1 MSRYG
6 WLTENLDASP
16 ITQGDLDQIE
26 NYADRIFAKLGIDVE
41 FTRHFLDRVND
52 ARNQKQI
59 SMAELTRL
67 FKQQYKKNGKKIAQL
82 GPGAEAVMKDM
93 QTDVNMP
100 FALVWDKQSQEL
112 DLIAKTVMR
121 KKNFGTSNPVVA
133 VENKIKKHPT
143 EDGTYLLDYKGKE
156 YKISKFYND
165 NLRHTGEWSIFVKDN
180 GEWEWEDTVY
190 SRNYALDRIRQM
202 NEAWS
207 KKYKSSIDCSN
218 PKGFSQKAHCAG
230 KKKKTEDVNEAFDNP
245 YPINWF
251 QKTQE
256 AWEGSVQ
263 LPDGSKLFIDIT
275 ESDEGYYAIEFAKS
289 DTQGKGATMKATGT
303 GDEFR
308 IFATVQAGILEWWN
322 SVDED
327 DVQKI
332 TFNASKHADDSKNR
346 YKLYARFA
354 KQWANK
360 IGWVATSR
368 EEDGGI
374 SFVLM
379 RPAAAKFA
387 KDQDLE
393 VMEDVVPTND
403 TEHAIE
409 RLKVVAKLCY
419 KMGNQPILYRAM
431 HTGTYRGGTKQ
442 NLIQKVDNPPR
453 KGVMGNFNPIQLA
466 VLEDLNIVS
475 PAQATTVAPS
485 STSSY
490 FGTNHIMIP
499 GGDFT
504 AYWNPDIDDLGGFKG
519 YDPKYQRGAHDDKGG
534 TLQRGKGRE
543 DLPDAEMQ
551 KILSGYQK
559 GIPSYSQH
567 KGEVILDTPFYYMLN
582 LQSFLSM
589 FGGKKVKELIT
600 VQNRSSFSPIKA
612 DLLASKFKTYS
623 DIGWYLENPATNMLK
638 WIASKEKIKSEGLV
652 TELVTGTGNKEHLIN
667 RANKV
672 ADICATMGDRPLL
685 YRQVRNTKGM
695 YGDKA
700 LIIKATPRGIRD
712 EKLLGSGNLMQPHV
726 LNKIG
731 IEHPVFSTMDPHPG
745 TQGKFGANYFM
756 VPIGSYKIYSSP
768 QIKDLGTENSYND
781 KDRKMFAPASDE
793 EVAKFNAVADT
804 YKEGWPSAGFPNEV
818 ILDCEQY
825 YMINVGEFV
834 KKYAGEKARQMYTR
848 DETSVNKIRNDINKE
863 LLTSR
868 FKTYNDMAWYLRNP
882 VTNLLKEDIDVN
894 TQRGRLAYYL
904 KQPQIKKGM
913 AVHLGKL
920 PKYHDGT
927 DELADMVPDR
937 AGVFALHPDA
947 WESTFYSLTNKDFK
961 KITFY
966 KPAIVKIPPNSIVGD
981 MAIANKFYRTN
992 DAEEKQTHAEAYRD
1006 SIVPYGSDT
1015 SHIKM
1020 PEIIMPR
1027 LIESAGVGIVTK
1039 QNATKDVPIGGE
1051 YNNVKKV
1058 FPKMKHKQKHLTQV
1072 ETLEEMFKKAKARV
1086 QEDVLEPITPQLSGY
1101 TKYTPT
1107 QLAIMEGGHTLEEE
1121 DPAVRKLRIKL
1132 KGQLDESISE
1142 ELTEGFFSNLVVGTG
1157 IALAAF
1163 GAGSFFTKDISKPEV
1178 AKEIVVVQQTEVQ
1191 PGDTIYSLARELKID
1206 PKVLYKLNGYDHT
1219 TELQVGEKIKI
1230 PDFDVKPKSVKKI
1243 PTNFLDKQPIPKPKA
1258 EVVPITNKKLE
1269 KILLVVAKKSGLQ
1282 EDELAAFMAQCAHE
1296 SNQFRTLT
1304 EYGGSLDFRK
1314 YDPRYAPKKARA
1326 LGNTKRG
1333 DGAKYKG
1340 RGYIQI
1346 TGKYNYTV
1354 AGKAIG
1360 MDLVNKPELAAEP
1373 LIAAKIA
1380 LWYWSKRVA
1389 PKVND
1394 FTNTREVTKPI
1405 NPGMRGLEQR
1415 IEYHDSYKKLAMASL
1430 SKGSE
1435 G

>member
-6 WLTENLDASP
+6 WLTESSESAP

-52 ARNQKQI
+52 ARNEKQI

-133 VENKIKKHPT
+133 VEN
-143 EDGTYLLDYKGKE
+143 ESL
-156 YKISKFYND
+156 
-165 NLRHTGEWSIFVKDN
+165 
-180 GEWEWEDTVY
+180 
-190 SRNYALDRIRQM
+190 
-202 NEAWS
+202 
-207 KKYKSSIDCSN
+207 
-218 PKGFSQKAHCAG
+218 
-230 KKKKTEDVNEAFDNP
+230 NEAFNDP
-245 YPINWF
+245 YPVNWF

-256 AWEGSVQ
+256 AWEGSAQ

-275 ESDEGYYAIEFAKS
+275 DEDGEGYYNIEFSRS
-289 DTQGKGATMKATGT
+289 DSKGMGATMKATGE
-303 GDEFR
+303 GNEFR
-308 IFATVQAGILEWWN
+308 IFATVQAGILEWWQ

-332 TFNASKHADDSKNR
+332 TFNASKQADDSKNR

-368 EEDGGI
+368 EEDGSI
-374 SFVLM
+374 SFVLIK
-379 RPAAAKFA
+379 PAAAKFA

-393 VMEDVVPTND
+393 VMEDVDYVKPQFDVEWEEAN
-403 TEHAIE
+403 
-409 RLKVVAKLCY
+409 RY
-419 KMGNQPILYRAM
+419 
-431 HTGTYRGGTKQ
+431 
-442 NLIQKVDNPPR
+442 
-453 KGVMGNFNPIQLA
+453 
-466 VLEDLNIVS
+466 
-475 PAQATTVAPS
+475 
-485 STSSY
+485 SY
-490 FGTNHIMIP
+490 F
-499 GGDFT
+499 DK
-504 AYWNPDIDDLGGFKG
+504 LGQAGWE
-519 YDPKYQRGAHDDKGG
+519 Q
-534 TLQRGKGRE
+534 
-543 DLPDAEMQ
+543 
-551 KILSGYQK
+551 
-559 GIPSYSQH
+559 
-567 KGEVILDTPFYYMLN
+567 
-582 LQSFLSM
+582 
-589 FGGKKVKELIT
+589 
-600 VQNRSSFSPIKA
+600 
-612 DLLASKFKTYS
+612 LASKGKVITLTTDS
-623 DIGWYLENPATNMLK
+623 VKQIGNTGADGSESLDDLEPD
-638 WIASKEKIKSEGLV
+638 
-652 TELVTGTGNKEHLIN
+652 
-667 RANKV
+667 KV
-672 ADICATMGDRPLL
+672 ARLQKAMDSGTVEMPIVVKQPDGSLDLVAG
-685 YRQVRNTKGM
+685 NTR
-695 YGDKA
+695 
-700 LIIKATPRGIRD
+700 LIGLI
-712 EKLLGSGNLMQPHV
+712 S
-726 LNKIG
+726 
-731 IEHPVFSTMDPHPG
+731 
-745 TQGKFGANYFM
+745 TQG
-756 VPIGSYKIYSSP
+756 
-768 QIKDLGTENSYND
+768 
-781 KDRKMFAPASDE
+781 
-793 EVAKFNAVADT
+793 VAKVWLVDASGLS
-804 YKEGWPSAGFPNEV
+804 E
-818 ILDCEQY
+818 
-825 YMINVGEFV
+825 
-834 KKYAGEKARQMYTR
+834 
-848 DETSVNKIRNDINKE
+848 SV
-863 LLTSR
+863 
-868 FKTYNDMAWYLRNP
+868 Y
-882 VTNLLKEDIDVN
+882 EDIDVN

-1142 ELTEGFFSNLVVGTG
+1142 ELTEGFFSNLIVGTG

-1230 PDFDVKPKSVKKI
+1230 PDFDVKPKQIKKI
-1243 PTNFLDKQPIPKPKA
+1243 PTNFLDKGPIPKPKA
-1258 EVVPITNKKLE
+1258 DVVPITNKKLE
-1269 KILLVVAKKSGLQ
+1269 RVLLVVAKKSGL
-1282 EDELAAFMAQCAHE
+1282 EGDELAAFMAQCAHE
-1296 SNQFRTLT
+1296 SNQYRTLT

-1373 LIAAKIA
+1373 LVAAKIA
-1380 LWYWSKRVA
+1380 LWYWSNRVA

>member
-1 MSRYG
+1 MKIY
-6 WLTENLDASP
+6 EV
-16 ITQGDLDQIE
+16 IT
-26 NYADRIFAKLGIDVE
+26 
-41 FTRHFLDRVND
+41 
-52 ARNQKQI
+52 
-59 SMAELTRL
+59 
-67 FKQQYKKNGKKIAQL
+67 
-82 GPGAEAVMKDM
+82 
-93 QTDVNMP
+93 
-100 FALVWDKQSQEL
+100 
-112 DLIAKTVMR
+112 
-121 KKNFGTSNPVVA
+121 
-133 VENKIKKHPT
+133 
-143 EDGTYLLDYKGKE
+143 
-156 YKISKFYND
+156 
-165 NLRHTGEWSIFVKDN
+165 
-180 GEWEWEDTVY
+180 
-190 SRNYALDRIRQM
+190 
-202 NEAWS
+202 
-207 KKYKSSIDCSN
+207 
-218 PKGFSQKAHCAG
+218 
-230 KKKKTEDVNEAFDNP
+230 EAFNDP
-245 YPINWF
+245 YPVNWF

-256 AWEGSVQ
+256 AWEGSAQ

-275 ESDEGYYAIEFAKS
+275 EADIGYYTIEFSRS
-289 DTQGKGATMKATGT
+289 DSKGMGATMKATGE
-303 GDEFR
+303 GNEFR
-308 IFATVQAGILEWWN
+308 IFATVQAGILEWWK

-332 TFNASKHADDSKNR
+332 TFNASKQADDSKNR

-354 KQWANK
+354 KQWASK

-368 EEDGGI
+368 EEDGSI

-379 RPAAAKFA
+379 KPSAAKFA
-387 KDQDLE
+387 KDQELD
-393 VMEDVVPTND
+393 VM
-403 TEHAIE
+403 
-409 RLKVVAKLCY
+409 
-419 KMGNQPILYRAM
+419 
-431 HTGTYRGGTKQ
+431 
-442 NLIQKVDNPPR
+442 
-453 KGVMGNFNPIQLA
+453 
-466 VLEDLNIVS
+466 
-475 PAQATTVAPS
+475 
-485 STSSY
+485 
-490 FGTNHIMIP
+490 
-499 GGDFT
+499 
-504 AYWNPDIDDLGGFKG
+504 
-519 YDPKYQRGAHDDKGG
+519 
-534 TLQRGKGRE
+534 
-543 DLPDAEMQ
+543 
-551 KILSGYQK
+551 
-559 GIPSYSQH
+559 
-567 KGEVILDTPFYYMLN
+567 
-582 LQSFLSM
+582 
-589 FGGKKVKELIT
+589 
-600 VQNRSSFSPIKA
+600 
-612 DLLASKFKTYS
+612 
-623 DIGWYLENPATNMLK
+623 
-638 WIASKEKIKSEGLV
+638 
-652 TELVTGTGNKEHLIN
+652 
-667 RANKV
+667 
-672 ADICATMGDRPLL
+672 
-685 YRQVRNTKGM
+685 
-695 YGDKA
+695 
-700 LIIKATPRGIRD
+700 
-712 EKLLGSGNLMQPHV
+712 
-726 LNKIG
+726 
-731 IEHPVFSTMDPHPG
+731 
-745 TQGKFGANYFM
+745 
-756 VPIGSYKIYSSP
+756 
-768 QIKDLGTENSYND
+768 
-781 KDRKMFAPASDE
+781 
-793 EVAKFNAVADT
+793 
-804 YKEGWPSAGFPNEV
+804 
-818 ILDCEQY
+818 
-825 YMINVGEFV
+825 
-834 KKYAGEKARQMYTR
+834 
-848 DETSVNKIRNDINKE
+848 
-863 LLTSR
+863 
-868 FKTYNDMAWYLRNP
+868 
-882 VTNLLKEDIDVN
+882 EDIDVS

-920 PKYHDGT
+920 PKYHEGT

-947 WESTFYSLTNKDFK
+947 WESTFYSLTNKDLK

-1121 DPAVRKLRIKL
+1121 DPAVKELRIKL

-1230 PDFDVKPKSVKKI
+1230 PDFDVKPKSVKDI
-1243 PTNFLDKQPIPKPKA
+1243 PTNFLDKQPIPKPVA
-1258 EVVPITNKKLE
+1258 GIVPITNKKLE
-1269 KILLVVAKKSGLQ
+1269 RVLLVVAKKSGL
-1282 EDELAAFMAQCAHE
+1282 ESDELAAFMAQCAHE

-1373 LIAAKIA
+1373 LVAAKIA
-1380 LWYWSKRVA
+1380 LWYWSNRVA

-1415 IEYHDSYKKLAMASL
+1415 IEYHDTYKKLAMASL

>member
-1 MSRYG
+1 
-6 WLTENLDASP
+6 
-16 ITQGDLDQIE
+16 
-26 NYADRIFAKLGIDVE
+26 
-41 FTRHFLDRVND
+41 
-52 ARNQKQI
+52 
-59 SMAELTRL
+59 
-67 FKQQYKKNGKKIAQL
+67 
-82 GPGAEAVMKDM
+82 
-93 QTDVNMP
+93 
-100 FALVWDKQSQEL
+100 
-112 DLIAKTVMR
+112 
-121 KKNFGTSNPVVA
+121 
-133 VENKIKKHPT
+133 
-143 EDGTYLLDYKGKE
+143 
-156 YKISKFYND
+156 
-165 NLRHTGEWSIFVKDN
+165 
-180 GEWEWEDTVY
+180 
-190 SRNYALDRIRQM
+190 
-202 NEAWS
+202 
-207 KKYKSSIDCSN
+207 
-218 PKGFSQKAHCAG
+218 
-230 KKKKTEDVNEAFDNP
+230 
-245 YPINWF
+245 
-251 QKTQE
+251 
-256 AWEGSVQ
+256 
-263 LPDGSKLFIDIT
+263 
-275 ESDEGYYAIEFAKS
+275 
-289 DTQGKGATMKATGT
+289 
-303 GDEFR
+303 
-308 IFATVQAGILEWWN
+308 
-322 SVDED
+322 
-327 DVQKI
+327 
-332 TFNASKHADDSKNR
+332 
-346 YKLYARFA
+346 
-354 KQWANK
+354 
-360 IGWVATSR
+360 
-368 EEDGGI
+368 
-374 SFVLM
+374 
-379 RPAAAKFA
+379 
-387 KDQDLE
+387 
-393 VMEDVVPTND
+393 
-403 TEHAIE
+403 
-409 RLKVVAKLCY
+409 
-419 KMGNQPILYRAM
+419 
-431 HTGTYRGGTKQ
+431 
-442 NLIQKVDNPPR
+442 
-453 KGVMGNFNPIQLA
+453 
-466 VLEDLNIVS
+466 
-475 PAQATTVAPS
+475 
-485 STSSY
+485 
-490 FGTNHIMIP
+490 
-499 GGDFT
+499 
-504 AYWNPDIDDLGGFKG
+504 
-519 YDPKYQRGAHDDKGG
+519 
-534 TLQRGKGRE
+534 
-543 DLPDAEMQ
+543 
-551 KILSGYQK
+551 
-559 GIPSYSQH
+559 
-567 KGEVILDTPFYYMLN
+567 
-582 LQSFLSM
+582 
-589 FGGKKVKELIT
+589 
-600 VQNRSSFSPIKA
+600 
-612 DLLASKFKTYS
+612 
-623 DIGWYLENPATNMLK
+623 
-638 WIASKEKIKSEGLV
+638 
-652 TELVTGTGNKEHLIN
+652 
-667 RANKV
+667 
-672 ADICATMGDRPLL
+672 
-685 YRQVRNTKGM
+685 
-695 YGDKA
+695 
-700 LIIKATPRGIRD
+700 
-712 EKLLGSGNLMQPHV
+712 
-726 LNKIG
+726 
-731 IEHPVFSTMDPHPG
+731 MDPHPG

-756 VPIGSYKIYSSP
+756 VPIGSYKVYSSP
-768 QIKDLGTENSYND
+768 QVKDLGSDTSYSIG
-781 KDRKMFAPASDE
+781 PAFLHVVNMDPI
-793 EVAKFNAVADT
+793 ADT

-825 YMINVGEFV
+825 YLINVGEFV
-834 KKYAGEKARQMYTR
+834 KKYAGAKARQMYTR
-848 DETSVNKIRNDINKE
+848 DNTVMKVKNDINKE

-882 VTNLLKEDIDVN
+882 VRNLLTTTRIKEDVNVNYVKPQFDVEWEEANRYSYFDKLGQAGWEQLASKGKVITVDKNAVKKIGNTGADGSESLDDLEPDKVARLQKAMDSGTVEMPIVVKQPDGSLDLVAGNTRLIGLISTQGIAKVWLVDASELSESVYEDIDVN
-894 TQRGRLAYYL
+894 TQRGRLSYYL

-1039 QNATKDVPIGGE
+1039 QNATKDSPVGSE
-1051 YNNVKKV
+1051 YANVKK
-1058 FPKMKHKQKHLTQV
+1058 FFKGKHKQKHLTQV
-1072 ETLEEMFKKAKARV
+1072 ETLEEMFEKAKARV
-1086 QEDVLEPITPQLSGY
+1086 HEDILKPTIPQLSGY
-1101 TKYTPT
+1101 TKYTPI

-1206 PKVLYKLNGYDHT
+1206 PKVLYKLNGYNHT

-1230 PDFDVKPKSVKKI
+1230 PDFTVKPKTVKKI
-1243 PTNFLDKQPIPKPKA
+1243 PTNFVDKAPIPKPKA
-1258 EVVPITNKKLE
+1258 EIVPITNKKLE
-1269 KILLVVAKKSGLQ
+1269 RVLLVVAKKAGL
-1282 EDELAAFMAQCAHE
+1282 ESDELAAFMAQCAHE

-1360 MDLVNKPELAAEP
+1360 IDLVNSPEKAAEP

-1394 FTNTREVTKPI
+1394 FTNTKEVTKPI

>member
-1 MSRYG
+1 MSTYG
-6 WLTENLDASP
+6 WLTESSESAP

-52 ARNQKQI
+52 ARNEKQI

-156 YKISKFYND
+156 YKIAKFYND
-165 NLRHTGEWSIFVKDN
+165 NLRHAGEWSIFQLEN
-180 GEWEWEDTVY
+180 NEWEWVDTVY
-190 SRNYALDRIRQM
+190 GRNYAIDRIHQI
-202 NEAWS
+202 NES
-207 KKYKSSIDCSN
+207 L
-218 PKGFSQKAHCAG
+218 
-230 KKKKTEDVNEAFDNP
+230 NEAFTDP
-245 YPINWF
+245 YPIKWF
-251 QKTQE
+251 QKTE
-256 AWEGSVQ
+256 ETWEGSVQ
-263 LPDGSKLFIDIT
+263 LPDGSKLFIDIK
-275 ESDEGYYAIEFAKS
+275 DDDGEGYYVIEFSKS

-308 IFATVQAGILEWWN
+308 IFATVQAGILEWWK

-332 TFNASKHADDSKNR
+332 TFNASKQADDSKNR

-354 KQWANK
+354 KQWASK

-368 EEDGGI
+368 EEDGSI
-374 SFVLM
+374 SFVLIK
-379 RPAAAKFA
+379 PAAAKYA

-393 VMEDVVPTND
+393 VMEDVD
-403 TEHAIE
+403 
-409 RLKVVAKLCY
+409 
-419 KMGNQPILYRAM
+419 
-431 HTGTYRGGTKQ
+431 
-442 NLIQKVDNPPR
+442 
-453 KGVMGNFNPIQLA
+453 
-466 VLEDLNIVS
+466 VS
-475 PAQATTVAPS
+475 
-485 STSSY
+485 
-490 FGTNHIMIP
+490 
-499 GGDFT
+499 
-504 AYWNPDIDDLGGFKG
+504 
-519 YDPKYQRGAHDDKGG
+519 
-534 TLQRGKGRE
+534 
-543 DLPDAEMQ
+543 
-551 KILSGYQK
+551 
-559 GIPSYSQH
+559 
-567 KGEVILDTPFYYMLN
+567 
-582 LQSFLSM
+582 
-589 FGGKKVKELIT
+589 
-600 VQNRSSFSPIKA
+600 
-612 DLLASKFKTYS
+612 
-623 DIGWYLENPATNMLK
+623 
-638 WIASKEKIKSEGLV
+638 
-652 TELVTGTGNKEHLIN
+652 
-667 RANKV
+667 
-672 ADICATMGDRPLL
+672 
-685 YRQVRNTKGM
+685 
-695 YGDKA
+695 
-700 LIIKATPRGIRD
+700 
-712 EKLLGSGNLMQPHV
+712 
-726 LNKIG
+726 
-731 IEHPVFSTMDPHPG
+731 
-745 TQGKFGANYFM
+745 
-756 VPIGSYKIYSSP
+756 
-768 QIKDLGTENSYND
+768 
-781 KDRKMFAPASDE
+781 
-793 EVAKFNAVADT
+793 
-804 YKEGWPSAGFPNEV
+804 
-818 ILDCEQY
+818 
-825 YMINVGEFV
+825 
-834 KKYAGEKARQMYTR
+834 
-848 DETSVNKIRNDINKE
+848 
-863 LLTSR
+863 
-868 FKTYNDMAWYLRNP
+868 
-882 VTNLLKEDIDVN
+882 

-920 PKYHDGT
+920 PKYHEGT

-947 WESTFYSLTNKDFK
+947 WESTFYSLTNKDLK

-1121 DPAVRKLRIKL
+1121 DPAVKELRIKL

-1230 PDFDVKPKSVKKI
+1230 PDFDVKPKSVKDI
-1243 PTNFLDKQPIPKPKA
+1243 PTNFLDKQPIPKPVA
-1258 EVVPITNKKLE
+1258 GIVPITNKKLE
-1269 KILLVVAKKSGLQ
+1269 RVLLVVAKKSGL
-1282 EDELAAFMAQCAHE
+1282 ESDELAAFMAQCAHE

-1373 LIAAKIA
+1373 LVAAKIA
-1380 LWYWSKRVA
+1380 LWYWSNRVA

-1415 IEYHDSYKKLAMASL
+1415 IEYHDTYKKLAMASL

>member
-1 MSRYG
+1 MSTYG
-6 WLTENLDASP
+6 WLTESSESAP

-52 ARNQKQI
+52 ARNEKQI

-156 YKISKFYND
+156 YKIAKFYND
-165 NLRHTGEWSIFVKDN
+165 NLRHAGEWSIFQLEN
-180 GEWEWEDTVY
+180 NEWEWVDTVY
-190 SRNYALDRIRQM
+190 GRSYAIDRIRQI
-202 NEAWS
+202 NES
-207 KKYKSSIDCSN
+207 L
-218 PKGFSQKAHCAG
+218 
-230 KKKKTEDVNEAFDNP
+230 NEAFTDP
-245 YPINWF
+245 YPIKWF
-251 QKTQE
+251 QKTE
-256 AWEGSVQ
+256 ETWEGSVQ
-263 LPDGSKLFIDIT
+263 LPDGSKLFIDIK
-275 ESDEGYYAIEFAKS
+275 DDDGEGYYVIEFSKS

-308 IFATVQAGILEWWN
+308 IFATVQAGILEWWK

-332 TFNASKHADDSKNR
+332 TFNASKQADDSKNR

-354 KQWANK
+354 KQWASK

-368 EEDGGI
+368 EEDGSI
-374 SFVLM
+374 SFVLIK
-379 RPAAAKFA
+379 PAAAKYA

-393 VMEDVVPTND
+393 VMEDVD
-403 TEHAIE
+403 
-409 RLKVVAKLCY
+409 
-419 KMGNQPILYRAM
+419 
-431 HTGTYRGGTKQ
+431 
-442 NLIQKVDNPPR
+442 
-453 KGVMGNFNPIQLA
+453 
-466 VLEDLNIVS
+466 VS
-475 PAQATTVAPS
+475 
-485 STSSY
+485 
-490 FGTNHIMIP
+490 
-499 GGDFT
+499 
-504 AYWNPDIDDLGGFKG
+504 
-519 YDPKYQRGAHDDKGG
+519 
-534 TLQRGKGRE
+534 
-543 DLPDAEMQ
+543 
-551 KILSGYQK
+551 
-559 GIPSYSQH
+559 
-567 KGEVILDTPFYYMLN
+567 
-582 LQSFLSM
+582 
-589 FGGKKVKELIT
+589 
-600 VQNRSSFSPIKA
+600 
-612 DLLASKFKTYS
+612 
-623 DIGWYLENPATNMLK
+623 
-638 WIASKEKIKSEGLV
+638 
-652 TELVTGTGNKEHLIN
+652 
-667 RANKV
+667 
-672 ADICATMGDRPLL
+672 
-685 YRQVRNTKGM
+685 
-695 YGDKA
+695 
-700 LIIKATPRGIRD
+700 
-712 EKLLGSGNLMQPHV
+712 
-726 LNKIG
+726 
-731 IEHPVFSTMDPHPG
+731 
-745 TQGKFGANYFM
+745 
-756 VPIGSYKIYSSP
+756 
-768 QIKDLGTENSYND
+768 
-781 KDRKMFAPASDE
+781 
-793 EVAKFNAVADT
+793 
-804 YKEGWPSAGFPNEV
+804 
-818 ILDCEQY
+818 
-825 YMINVGEFV
+825 
-834 KKYAGEKARQMYTR
+834 
-848 DETSVNKIRNDINKE
+848 
-863 LLTSR
+863 
-868 FKTYNDMAWYLRNP
+868 
-882 VTNLLKEDIDVN
+882 

-920 PKYHDGT
+920 PKYHEGT

-947 WESTFYSLTNKDFK
+947 WESTFYSLTNKDLK

-1121 DPAVRKLRIKL
+1121 DPAVKELRIKL

-1230 PDFDVKPKSVKKI
+1230 PDFDVKPKSVKDI
-1243 PTNFLDKQPIPKPKA
+1243 PTNFLDKQPIPKPVA
-1258 EVVPITNKKLE
+1258 GIVPITNKKLE
-1269 KILLVVAKKSGLQ
+1269 RVLLVVAKKSGL
-1282 EDELAAFMAQCAHE
+1282 ESDELAAFMAQCAHE

-1373 LIAAKIA
+1373 LVAAKIA
-1380 LWYWSKRVA
+1380 LWYWSNRVA

-1415 IEYHDSYKKLAMASL
+1415 IEYHDTYKKLAMASL